1 MTDETATGKIAV
13 RSLPIWA
20 DGHVIWPETS
30 PSAASAEMPVGCYT
44 TARVHADRSKTQP
57 CADWEARHVERLRRD
72 TETLGLGRLRPEWI
86 PRAFRELAAAAFG
99 TGEGIVRLDA
109 HAGANGEV
117 HVTGTPREIGPN
129 PAVWTACLS
138 TIRHRGAHAWSRVKL
153 CADPDL
159 ARARTER
166 SQTEADEALLVDAA
180 GYLIEG
186 TRTNLVVINASGEAL
201 TPDLDRGGVQ
211 GIAYD
216 LVRER
221 IPEVRRRSIPAL
233 HLRSARELI
242 AINSV
247 RGARAI
253 VELDGIP
260 IGTGRSGPWADRIT
274 KILSSA

>member
-1 MTDETATGKIAV
+1 M
-13 RSLPIWA
+13 RSFPIWV
-20 DGHVIWPETS
+20 DGHVIRPETS
-30 PSAASAEMPVGCYT
+30 PSVSSASAQMPVGCYT
-44 TARVHADRSKTQP
+44 TARVHAGRSETQP
-57 CADWEARHVERLRRD
+57 CADWETQHVERLHRD
-72 TETLGLGRLRPEWI
+72 IETLGLGRLRPEWI

-109 HAGANGEV
+109 HAGTNGDV
-117 HVTGTPREIGPN
+117 HVTGTPREIGSN
-129 PAVWTACLS
+129 PAAWKACLS
-138 TIRHRGAHAWSRVKL
+138 SIRHRGAHAWSRVKL

-159 ARARTER
+159 AQARTER
-166 SQTEADEALLVDAA
+166 SQTEADEALLLDAA

-186 TRTNLVVINASGEAL
+186 TRTNLIVISASGDAL

-216 LVRER
+216 LVCER
-221 IPEVRRRSIPAL
+221 IPEVRRRNIPVQ

-260 IGTGRSGPWADRIT
+260 IGTGRPGPWAERIT
-274 KILSSA
+274 KTLSSA